1 MVIHHDK
8 LAYGKLASG
17 TEELSEQDVLNMIKL
32 LNAEAEEDKPQEEG
46 YDKIQIKKCNKTL
59 KNT

>member
-8 LAYGKLASG
+8 LAYGKLASR

-32 LNAEAEEDKPQEEG
+32 LNAEEDKPQEEEIS
-46 YDKIQIKKCNKTL
+46 DKIQIKKCNKPL